1 VIAAALAAQ
10 WVLAQGAF
18 AASSLEELLE
28 RTRSTRAQQ
37 TEANRARER
46 DFLARRD
53 EQAELVEKAVRE
65 RDAAEAVSQAMS
77 ARYDRND
84 IRIAELEALL
94 TARLG
99 SLGELFGVVRQVSGD
114 VSSVIY
120 QSLISS
126 QYPGRD
132 EFFVEMAKAKE
143 LPSIE
148 KLERLWYEM
157 QHEMTE
163 SGRVVRFDT
172 PIAVAD
178 GSSVEAEV
186 VRVGAF
192 IAVSDGKYLIYKPDV
207 KALAVLPRQPP
218 GWLVGLAKN
227 VDRAQNGHVRAALDP
242 SRGVL
247 LQLYVQRPGWV
258 ERIEKGELVV
268 YIIIFVG
275 ILGSVLAVI
284 QFFYLL
290 WVRFKVRRQLRNL
303 DQPTPDNPLG
313 RVLKTFEG
321 DAESAEEEAEIIE
334 LRISEAVLREVPR
347 LERFQAFLRLA
358 VAAGPL
364 LGLVGTV
371 VGMIITFQAITES
384 GTSDPRLMAHGIGQ
398 AMIATVTGLGIA
410 IPLLFINAG
419 LAGMSRSMVQIMD
432 EQSTG
437 LLAERLERSRDDAP
451 GGE

>member
-1 VIAAALAAQ
+1 
-10 WVLAQGAF
+10 
-18 AASSLEELLE
+18 
-28 RTRSTRAQQ
+28 
-37 TEANRARER
+37 
-46 DFLARRD
+46 
-53 EQAELVEKAVRE
+53 
-65 RDAAEAVSQAMS
+65 
-77 ARYDRND
+77 
-84 IRIAELEALL
+84 
-94 TARLG
+94 
-99 SLGELFGVVRQVSGD
+99 
-114 VSSVIY
+114 VSSAIY

-132 EFFVEMAKAKE
+132 EFFVELSKAKE

-207 KALAVLPRQPP
+207 QALAVLARPPP

-227 VDRAQNGHVRAALDP
+227 VDRAQDGHVRAALDP

-258 ERIEKGELVV
+258 ERVKRGELVV

-275 ILGSVLAVI
+275 TLGSVLAVI

-303 DQPTPDNPLG
+303 DRPTPDNPLG

-321 DAESAEEEAEIIE
+321 DAESAEEQSEIIE

-437 LLAERLERSRDDAP
+437 LLAERLERSRDAAQ